1 MWIVRLS
8 ISFSIVPRG
17 EIIFRFWYDIFIE
30 KGLEI
35 FPTDQR
41 NNLGQNKQ
49 EIKTALLFN

>member
-1 MWIVRLS
+1 MWIVRLQ

-17 EIIFRFWYDIFIE
+17 KLSLGSDDIFIE